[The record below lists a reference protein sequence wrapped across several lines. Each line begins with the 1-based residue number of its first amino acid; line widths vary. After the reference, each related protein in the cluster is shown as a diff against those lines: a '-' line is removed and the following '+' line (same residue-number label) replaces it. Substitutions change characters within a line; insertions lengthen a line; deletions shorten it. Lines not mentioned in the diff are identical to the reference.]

1 MRRQQL
7 KTYLLRIPADKE
19 LLEKYCGWIRQYKE
33 LIERL
38 KQFNLISQKTRHHI
52 REYGICTTTGKQVD
66 VMLETE
72 MKFLNFNMGACEYAG
87 KLIDFVNEQSE
98 IVPAGQ
104 VWIGSS
110 EIIESLFGKLKCL
123 EHDQSKG
130 GFTSLILGAA
140 ACVGKIDADMV
151 RAAMLQVKIA
161 DVNEWTKEQ
170 IGSTLLAKRRKAF
183 GSRRKN
189 KSSKNVIHES
199 AGILERKVVG
209 F

>member
-1 MRRQQL
+1 
-7 KTYLLRIPADKE
+7 
-19 LLEKYCGWIRQYKE
+19 
-33 LIERL
+33 
-38 KQFNLISQKTRHHI
+38 
-52 REYGICTTTGKQVD
+52 
-66 VMLETE
+66 MLETE